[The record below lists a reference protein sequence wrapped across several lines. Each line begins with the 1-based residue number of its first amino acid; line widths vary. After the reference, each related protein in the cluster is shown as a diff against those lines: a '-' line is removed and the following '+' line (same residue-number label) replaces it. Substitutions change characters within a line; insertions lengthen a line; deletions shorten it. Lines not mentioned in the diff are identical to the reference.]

1 MPLMF
6 PAITLVVAAGCQ
18 LKVITGIGIMV
29 AVGSLVTLPELSER
43 VTVTLIV
50 EPISAANVL
59 GN

>member
-1 MPLMF
+1 MF